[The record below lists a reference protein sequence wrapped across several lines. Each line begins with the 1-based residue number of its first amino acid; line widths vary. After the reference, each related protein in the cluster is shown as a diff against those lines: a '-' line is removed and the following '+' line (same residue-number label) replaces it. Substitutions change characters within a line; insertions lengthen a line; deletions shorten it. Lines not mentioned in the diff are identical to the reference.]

1 VSRQKLIARSEEGRW
16 GCLTTG
22 DRWNFYY
29 IQKKM
34 KTMKSG
40 RKKLVGYR
48 LYDLVDVKAVT
59 DTEMHNIMGN
69 IHEVVPADK

>member
-1 VSRQKLIARSEEGRW
+1 
-16 GCLTTG
+16 
-22 DRWNFYY
+22 
-29 IQKKM
+29 
-34 KTMKSG
+34 MKSG